1 MDKLINKGLSYY
13 RINLMTGNLIYFT
26 HTEKVNEKDFIEINI
41 KDIILKLEEV
51 VEAYNKILEDNTNL
65 SSDIARL
72 KKEVNTL
79 DMQLTILQNTSQKQ
93 VPTAP
98 ETPKIDETNKDTT
111 KDTTT

>member
-26 HTEKVNEKDFIEINI
+26 HIEKVNEKDFIEINI
-41 KDIILKLEEV
+41 KDVILKLEEV
-51 VEAYNKILEDNTNL
+51 VGAYNKILEDNANL

-79 DMQLTILQNTSQKQ
+79 DLQLTTLQNISPKQ
-93 VPTAP
+93 APAAP
-98 ETPKIDETNKDTT
+98 ETT
-111 KDTTT
+111 KTEETTT